1 MRISLAR
8 LRTASEEKKIILIF
22 LKEGFQVNLKGG
34 IQPPI
39 IGQETGAS
47 HCAVEYSGNHE

>member
-8 LRTASEEKKIILIF
+8 LRTAAEKKNQIF

-39 IGQETGAS
+39 IGQETGAT
-47 HCAVEYSGNHE
+47 HCTVEYSSNHE

>member
-8 LRTASEEKKIILIF
+8 LRTATEEKKIILIF

-39 IGQETGAS
+39 IGQETES
-47 HCAVEYSGNHE
+47 THYSGNHE

>member
-8 LRTASEEKKIILIF
+8 LRMAAEEKKKKIIIF
-22 LKEGFQVNLKGG
+22 LKEDFQINLIGG

-39 IGQETGAS
+39 IGQETGAPCEGS
-47 HCAVEYSGNHE
+47 DHALYY